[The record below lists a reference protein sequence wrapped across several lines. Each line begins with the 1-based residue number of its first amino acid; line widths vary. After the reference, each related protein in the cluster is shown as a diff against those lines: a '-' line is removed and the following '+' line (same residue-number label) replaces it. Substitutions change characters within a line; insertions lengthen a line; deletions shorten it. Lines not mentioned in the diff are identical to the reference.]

1 LISVAPPPVEDSS
14 PRPGTFPSLGGGAG
28 MGIAIGL
35 IVLIMRGSARDVVM
49 GSWVELP
56 VGLRNSGC
64 GI

>member
-1 LISVAPPPVEDSS
+1 
-14 PRPGTFPSLGGGAG
+14 LGGGAG